1 MQHCCNRIHVLQRNL
16 HSLLVIGTRCTALRL
31 LEFEYHEPA
40 NDGAAPPSEQELRA
54 EGAAVDAAVAA
65 VAAGCGGTLE
75 RLALRGFG
83 RMRDRAVLALAE
95 GCGGGLL
102 RSLSLNGAAALTD
115 SALLALAAHCGAGLR
130 DLDLSWCR
138 RLTDE
143 GLGLLTD
150 RTPALARLELW
161 GCSRLTPVFLEGHV
175 LPALRIVGRPSRPP
189 AA

>member
-1 MQHCCNRIHVLQRNL
+1 MSIRSIHLQHCCNRIHVLQRNL

-65 VAAGCGGTLE
+65 VAAGCGGSLE

-138 RLTDE
+138 
-143 GLGLLTD
+143 
-150 RTPALARLELW
+150 P
-161 GCSRLTPVFLEGHV
+161 
-175 LPALRIVGRPSRPP
+175 LPATVSYSHASVFGIISFFLVHSEKTG
-189 AA
+189 